1 MRAALLMLLVAC
13 GAPTEAPPL
22 GPRPEPLKDTELP
35 HAKKPS
41 SSQPT
46 IDPKKITMTRT
57 GPEMGFPADQ
67 PRADPLAAR
76 DAGVDAIL
84 PPETPLP
91 DAGVIADAGQKL

>member
-1 MRAALLMLLVAC
+1 MRAALMMLLVAC

-35 HAKKPS
+35 HPKKPS
-41 SSQPT
+41 QERPT
-46 IDPKKITMTRT
+46 IDPKKVTMTHT
-57 GPEMGFPADQ
+57 GALMGFPADE

-91 DAGVIADAGQKL
+91 DAGIISDAGTKL